1 MTSDLRTLLLLE
13 DDEVFA
19 TRMTRA
25 LEGRGFEVTRVATAA
40 AAIAHARE
48 DSPECALVDLRLPD
62 GHGLDVVA
70 ELHAIDT
77 TTRIVV
83 LTGYGAIA
91 TAVESLKRGASDYLT
106 KPVDADQVAAAFE
119 LGTGVQSTKGSK
131 YEGFKA
137 RGVQSTAFTVPSL
150 ARVEWEH
157 IQRVMTECQ
166 GNVSQAARVL
176 GLHRRSLQRKLFK
189 YPVNR

>member
-1 MTSDLRTLLLLE
+1 MTDARSLLIL
-13 DDEVFA
+13 DDDDVFA
-19 TRMTRA
+19 SRMARA
-25 LEGRGFEVTRVATAA
+25 LEARGFEVTRVGTVADALAA
-40 AAIAHARE
+40 ARAE
-48 DSPECALVDLRLPD
+48 SPECALVDLRLPD

-70 ELHAIDT
+70 ELHAIDA

-106 KPVDADQVAAAFE
+106 KPVDADQVTAA
-119 LGTGVQSTKGSK
+119 LGPGADNPA
-131 YEGFKA
+131 A
-137 RGVQSTAFTVPSL
+137 RDFTVPSL

-176 GLHRRSLQRKLFK
+176 GLHRRSLQRKLSK

>member
-1 MTSDLRTLLLLE
+1 MTSDLRTLLLLD

-19 TRMTRA
+19 TRMAKA
-25 LEGRGFEVTRVATAA
+25 LAARGFEVTRVATAA
-40 AAIAHARE
+40 AAVASARA

-70 ELHAIDT
+70 ELHAVDA
-77 TTRIVV
+77 TTRIIV

-106 KPVDADQVAAAFE
+106 KPVDADQVAAAFDLQGAAADRPRE
-119 LGTGVQSTKGSK
+119 
-131 YEGFKA
+131 
-137 RGVQSTAFTVPSL
+137 FTVPSL

-176 GLHRRSLQRKLFK
+176 GLHRRSLQRKLSK

>member
-1 MTSDLRTLLLLE
+1 MTDLRTLLVLD

-19 TRMTRA
+19 ARIARA
-25 LEGRGFEVTRVATAA
+25 LEARGFEVTRAGTVAEAMAA
-40 AAIAHARE
+40 ARA
-48 DSPECALVDLRLPD
+48 DSPECALIDLRLPD

-70 ELHAIDT
+70 ELHAIDA

-91 TAVESLKRGASDYLT
+91 TAVEALKRGASDYLT
-106 KPVDADQVAAAFE
+106 KPVDADQVATAFAA
-119 LGTGVQSTKGSK
+119 G
-131 YEGFKA
+131 EGGPDRA
-137 RGVQSTAFTVPSL
+137 REFTVPSL

-176 GLHRRSLQRKLFK
+176 GLHSRSLQRKLAK
-189 YPVNR
+189 YPVSR

>member
-1 MTSDLRTLLLLE
+1 MTSDFRTLLLLE
-13 DDEVFA
+13 DDDVFA
-19 TRMTRA
+19 TRMARA

-40 AAIAHARE
+40 DAIARARE

-70 ELHAIDT
+70 DLHAIDA

-106 KPVDADQVAAAFE
+106 KPVDADQVAAVFE
-119 LGTGVQSTKGSK
+119 Q
-131 YEGFKA
+131 
-137 RGVQSTAFTVPSL
+137 RGNAAADRVREFTVPSL

-157 IQRVMTECQ
+157 IQRVMTEC
-166 GNVSQAARVL
+166 QAARVL

>member
-1 MTSDLRTLLLLE
+1 M
-13 DDEVFA
+13 A
-19 TRMTRA
+19 RA
-25 LEGRGFEVTRVATAA
+25 LGTRGFEVTRVATAA
-40 AAIAHARE
+40 AAIASARA

-70 ELHAIDT
+70 DLHAIDP

-91 TAVESLKRGASDYLT
+91 TAVESLKRGASDYLA
-106 KPVDADQVAAAFE
+106 KPVDADQVASAFDLQAGAADRPRE
-119 LGTGVQSTKGSK
+119 
-131 YEGFKA
+131 
-137 RGVQSTAFTVPSL
+137 FTVPSL

-176 GLHRRSLQRKLFK
+176 GLHRRSLQRKLSK

>member
-1 MTSDLRTLLLLE
+1 MSTDLRTLLLL
-13 DDEVFA
+13 DDDDVFA
-19 TRMTRA
+19 MRMAKA
-25 LEGRGFEVTRVATAA
+25 LSGRGFEVTRVAAA
-40 AAIAHARE
+40 ADAIARARE

-70 ELHAIDT
+70 ELHAIDA

-106 KPVDADQVAAAFE
+106 KPVDADQVAAAFDP
-119 LGTGVQSTKGSK
+119 QAGSS
-131 YEGFKA
+131 G
-137 RGVQSTAFTVPSL
+137 RLRDFTVPSL

-176 GLHRRSLQRKLFK
+176 GLHRRSLQRKLAK

>member
-1 MTSDLRTLLLLE
+1 MSTDLRTLLLL
-13 DDEVFA
+13 DDDDVFA
-19 TRMTRA
+19 MRMAKA
-25 LEGRGFEVTRVATAA
+25 LSGRGFEVTRVAAA
-40 AAIAHARE
+40 ADAIAQARE

-70 ELHAIDT
+70 ELHAIDA

-106 KPVDADQVAAAFE
+106 KPVDADQVAAAFDP
-119 LGTGVQSTKGSK
+119 QAGSS
-131 YEGFKA
+131 G
-137 RGVQSTAFTVPSL
+137 RPRDFTVPSL

-176 GLHRRSLQRKLFK
+176 GLHRRSLQRKLAK

>member
-1 MTSDLRTLLLLE
+1 MNDDRTLLLL
-13 DDEVFA
+13 DDDDVFA
-19 TRMTRA
+19 LRMAKA
-25 LEGRGFEVTRVATAA
+25 LTARGFEVTRAATAA
-40 AAIAHARE
+40 EALASARQE
-48 DSPECALVDLRLPD
+48 SPEYALVDLRLPD

-70 ELHAIDT
+70 ELHAIDQ

-106 KPVDADQVAAAFE
+106 KPVDADQVVAALE
-119 LGTGVQSTKGSK
+119 KEDT
-131 YEGFKA
+131 EKA
-137 RGVQSTAFTVPSL
+137 APGEPREFTVPSL

-157 IQRVMTECQ
+157 IQRVMTDCG

-176 GLHRRSLQRKLFK
+176 GLHRRSLQRKLSK

>member
-1 MTSDLRTLLLLE
+1 MTTDARTLLLL
-13 DDEVFA
+13 DDDDMFA
-19 TRMTRA
+19 TRIARA
-25 LEGRGFEVTRVATAA
+25 LETRGFEVSRASTAA
-40 AAIAHARE
+40 EAIALARQE
-48 DSPECALVDLRLPD
+48 SPECALVDLRLPD

-70 ELHAIDT
+70 DLHAIDA

-106 KPVDADQVAAAFE
+106 KPVDADQVASAFE
-119 LGTGVQSTKGSK
+119 PQASPVDHLR
-131 YEGFKA
+131 E
-137 RGVQSTAFTVPSL
+137 FTVPSL

-176 GLHRRSLQRKLFK
+176 GLHRRSLQRKLAK

>member
-1 MTSDLRTLLLLE
+1 MIDRPTLLLL
-13 DDEVFA
+13 DDDDVFA
-19 TRMTRA
+19 ARMARA
-25 LEGRGFEVTRVATAA
+25 LEARGYEVTRTATTAEA
-40 AAIAHARE
+40 LAQARDE
-48 DSPECALVDLRLPD
+48 SPEYALVDLRLPD

-70 ELHAIDT
+70 ELHAIDQ

-106 KPVDADQVAAAFE
+106 KPVDADQVALALDA
-119 LGTGVQSTKGSK
+119 
-131 YEGFKA
+131 
-137 RGVQSTAFTVPSL
+137 TAESPAPVREYTVPSL

-157 IQRVMTECQ
+157 IQRVLTECD
-166 GNVSQAARVL
+166 GNISQAARVL
-176 GLHRRSLQRKLFK
+176 GLHRRSLQRKLSK

>member
-1 MTSDLRTLLLLE
+1 MTSDARTLLLL
-13 DDEVFA
+13 DDDDVFA
-19 TRMTRA
+19 TRIARA
-25 LEGRGFEVTRVATAA
+25 LESRGFEVSRAATAA
-40 AAIAHARE
+40 EAIALARQE
-48 DSPECALVDLRLPD
+48 SPECALVDLRLPD

-70 ELHAIDT
+70 ELHAIDA

-106 KPVDADQVAAAFE
+106 KPVDADQVASALEPQASPVDHLRE
-119 LGTGVQSTKGSK
+119 
-131 YEGFKA
+131 
-137 RGVQSTAFTVPSL
+137 FTVPSL

-166 GNVSQAARVL
+166 GNISQAARVL
-176 GLHRRSLQRKLFK
+176 GLHRRSLQRKLAK

>member
-1 MTSDLRTLLLLE
+1 MTTDARTLLLL
-13 DDEVFA
+13 DDDDVFA
-19 TRMTRA
+19 LRMAKA
-25 LEGRGFEVTRVATAA
+25 LEARGFEVTRAATV
-40 AAIAHARE
+40 AHALELARTE
-48 DSPECALVDLRLPD
+48 SPECALVDLRLPD
-62 GHGLDVVA
+62 GHGLDVVT
-70 ELHAIDT
+70 ELHAIDA

-106 KPVDADQVAAAFE
+106 KPVDADQ
-119 LGTGVQSTKGSK
+119 
-131 YEGFKA
+131 
-137 RGVQSTAFTVPSL
+137 
-150 ARVEWEH
+150 EWEH

-176 GLHRRSLQRKLFK
+176 GLHRRSLQRKLAK

>member
-1 MTSDLRTLLLLE
+1 MTSDARTLLLL
-13 DDEVFA
+13 DDDDVFA
-19 TRMTRA
+19 TRIARA
-25 LEGRGFEVTRVATAA
+25 LGSRGFEVSRAATAA
-40 AAIAHARE
+40 EAIALARQE
-48 DSPECALVDLRLPD
+48 SPECALVDLRLPD

-70 ELHAIDT
+70 ELHAIDA

-106 KPVDADQVAAAFE
+106 KPVDADQVASALEPQASPVDH
-119 LGTGVQSTKGSK
+119 L
-131 YEGFKA
+131 
-137 RGVQSTAFTVPSL
+137 RAFTVPSL

-166 GNVSQAARVL
+166 GNISQAARVL
-176 GLHRRSLQRKLFK
+176 GLHRRSLQRKLAK

>member
-1 MTSDLRTLLLLE
+1 MTDDRTLLLL
-13 DDEVFA
+13 DDDDVFA
-19 TRMTRA
+19 SRMAKA
-25 LEGRGFEVTRVATAA
+25 LAARGFAVSRAGTAA
-40 AAIAHARE
+40 EAIGLARQ
-48 DSPECALVDLRLPD
+48 DSPEFALVDLRLPD

-70 ELHAIDT
+70 ELHAIDQ

-106 KPVDADQVAAAFE
+106 KPVDADQVTSALE
-119 LGTGVQSTKGSK
+119 
-131 YEGFKA
+131 KA
-137 RGVQSTAFTVPSL
+137 SGPSESSREFTVPSL

-176 GLHRRSLQRKLFK
+176 GLHRRSLQRKLSK
-189 YPVNR
+189 YPVRR